1 MKIPAPRVDEILD
14 AACLMDSPPGAWE
27 DVETGDAWIE
37 AFGAD
42 ERELLA
48 AATELEAIAA
58 AAGIDTVALIAPL
71 AKEDWTESWKKFFHV
86 LHATKRVVI
95 RPAWEEY
102 AAAPGEIVI
111 DIEPGMSFGT
121 GLHATTRACIGFI
134 ERLALE
140 AGADGNGGGNA
151 GNAGNGDKQS
161 RATCAALRLVDMGC
175 GSGILAIAA
184 RKLGF
189 AQVSGFDH
197 DPLSIKISKENADAN
212 GLPGIPFSE
221 CDILCPPLPEADIFV
236 ANILAPVLEQAAP
249 FVRAAIP
256 AQTGRLV
263 LSGILETQYDSVKT
277 IYESLG
283 FREIETAV
291 EGEWKSGLFAG

>member
-1 MKIPAPRVDEILD
+1 MDYSELQVFRLRMKVPTQRVDALLE
-14 AACLMDSPPGAWE
+14 ATYLMDNPPGAWE

-37 AFGAD
+37 AFGTD
-42 ERELLA
+42 EREMLA
-48 AATELEAIAA
+48 AASELEAIVR
-58 AAGIDTVALIAPL
+58 AAGVDAFALVEPL
-71 AKEDWTESWKKFFHV
+71 ANEDWTEAWKKFFHV
-86 LHATKRVVI
+86 IHVTKRVVI

-140 AGADGNGGGNA
+140 DGAGA
-151 GNAGNGDKQS
+151 
-161 RATCAALRLVDMGC
+161 AANRRLVDMGC

-189 AQVSGFDH
+189 TEVTGYDY
-197 DPLSIKISKENADAN
+197 DPLCVKISKENSAAN
-212 GLPGIPFSE
+212 GLPDIPFSE
-221 CDILCPPLPEADIFV
+221 CDILAPPLPEADIFV
-236 ANILAPVLEQAAP
+236 ANILAPVLEQAAQ
-249 FVRAAIP
+249 FVRVAVPTGA
-256 AQTGRLV
+256 GRLV
-263 LSGILETQYDSVKT
+263 LSGILETQYDSVKRV
-277 IYESLG
+277 YEKLG
-283 FREIETAV
+283 FREIATAI